1 MKKIVILFA
10 LAGLTGMASA
20 KTVKATKEHRE
31 LIKQH
36 IYSDYKLMYR
46 QPTGGAL
53 IYPYLTPGSKQYASV
68 LWDWD
73 SWLSDV
79 ALRQTLSDV
88 GTDSDRQEALVYER
102 GCV

>member
-10 LAGLTGMASA
+10 LACLTGMASA

-53 IYPYLTPGSKQYASV
+53 IYPT
-68 LWDWD
+68 
-73 SWLSDV
+73 
-79 ALRQTLSDV
+79 
-88 GTDSDRQEALVYER
+88 
-102 GCV
+102 